1 LVKKYTFENQCCTTT
16 PMQFKPGLFLLLFFL
31 LINAPAWAQVC
42 TGSLG
47 DPVFTF
53 DFGSG
58 NDRKFPVTG
67 YQFVGGSCPNDGQY
81 SLSKTET
88 GCHDDT
94 WHRVLQDHT
103 GNDGFMMVV
112 NADAVA
118 GKEFFSKTTTIDG
131 TNIGALCEN
140 TTYEFSAYILN
151 LIKAGQPGFIEPRIT
166 FTIETLTGEVIGT
179 PYTVDIPPT
188 SDPNGWVKYG
198 TFFKTRDG
206 VTAVVIR
213 MVNNAPGGNGND
225 LLLDDIAFRA
235 CSPLI
240 QAGFSGDVN
249 ITENNVCEGNA
260 ASYTITSTPPSGYE
274 NPRSQWQQ
282 NINGTGWS
290 DITGEENASL
300 GRDFP
305 ASTAKGTYQY
315 RIGVA
320 EGGNIT
326 SQSCRVYS
334 NPVTISITSYPNP
347 PPFLPTPVCEG
358 EPLTLT
364 ASGGA
369 MYKWTGPNLPETSQN
384 PLIISNV
391 TIANAGRYYVDV
403 ISAAGCVTPQ
413 YVDVIVNAKPV
424 IAINSVMPV
433 CRGDGRQLTALV
445 DDESLYTYSWL
456 PAAGLSNGS
465 VFNPV
470 ATPDVSTNYTV
481 TVTNKITKCTSTAQ
495 VQVDVLDLPVANAG
509 GDKKI
514 FEGQSVKLD
523 GSATGDIATYSW
535 SPPDYLDDPTSATPV
550 ATPPHD
556 MPYKLTVTSAN
567 GCGIDVD
574 DVFVRVYQKIIIPSA
589 FTPNNDGVNDIW
601 NIEAL
606 ETYPDGMITVFTRNG
621 KQVFQSRGY
630 GKPWDGKL
638 NGSLLPTGTY
648 YYVIDLKNGTPKL
661 SGWVLLMR

>member
-1 LVKKYTFENQCCTTT
+1 
-16 PMQFKPGLFLLLFFL
+16 MQFKPRLFLLLFFL
-31 LINAPAWAQVC
+31 LMNAPAWAQVC

-58 NDRKFPVTG
+58 DDRKFPVTG

-81 SLSKTET
+81 SLAKTET

-118 GKEFFSKTTTIDG
+118 GKEFFSKTTTLDG
-131 TNIGALCEN
+131 TDIGALCEN

-206 VTAVVIR
+206 ITAVVIR

-249 ITENNVCEGNA
+249 VTENNVCEGNA
-260 ASYTITSTPPSGYE
+260 ASFTITSTPPTGYD

-282 NINGTGWS
+282 NVNGTGWS
-290 DITGEENASL
+290 DITGETNSSL
-300 GRDFP
+300 GRVFP
-305 ASTAKGTYQY
+305 ANAPLGSYQY

-334 NPVTISITSYPNP
+334 NAVTINIGSYPIRP
-347 PPFLPTPVCEG
+347 APSIKQVCEDD
-358 EPLTLT
+358 PIILT

-369 MYKWTGPNLPETSQN
+369 TYKWTLPDLSVSSQN
-384 PLIISNV
+384 PLTIPKAAKLDEGRYSLEIISAAKCSV
-391 TIANAGRYYVDV
+391 SSYVDV
-403 ISAAGCVTPQ
+403 F
-413 YVDVIVNAKPV
+413 VNAKPV
-424 IAINSVMPV
+424 VAINSVMPV
-433 CRGDGRQLTALV
+433 CRGSGRQIIALV
-445 DDESLYTYSWL
+445 DDESLYTYSWS
-456 PAAGLSNGS
+456 PAAGLSNATI
-465 VFNPV
+465 FNPM
-470 ATPDVSTNYTV
+470 ATPDNSTQYTV
-481 TVTNKITKCTSTAQ
+481 TVTHKITKCVSTAH
-495 VQVDVLDLPVANAG
+495 VQLDVLDLPVANAG

-514 FEGQSVKLD
+514 FEGQSIKLD

-535 SPPDYLDDPTSATPV
+535 SPADFLDDPTSPAPM
-550 ATPPHD
+550 ANPPHD
-556 MPYKLTVTSAN
+556 TPYILTVTSAN
-567 GCGIDVD
+567 GCGIDMD
-574 DVFVRVYQKIIIPSA
+574 TVFVRVYQKVVVPSA
-589 FTPNNDGVNDIW
+589 FTPNNDGANDIW

-661 SGWVLLMR
+661 SGWVLLLR